1 MWFGFFM
8 LLICGCVLH
17 SQEKGVYIITTG
29 DAKVIDY
36 SVDSVKVHTKIDVS
50 KSKKIHK
57 EKIKLKENHK
67 ANVKYS
73 RKNQSETPKTQNTY
87 KTSENDLVFFA
98 SIGKNIS
105 AVFSPSHPSA
115 SKKNLREYT
124 DDFIVLFKE
133 YHIKRNTYYY
143 LFSKDTGKL
152 YQFFNK
158 PPPYI
163 S

>member
-1 MWFGFFM
+1 M
-8 LLICGCVLH
+8 LFICGCLIH
-17 SQEKGVYIITTG
+17 SQEKAVSIITTG

-50 KSKKIHK
+50 KSKKKNKDKIKFK
-57 EKIKLKENHK
+57 EKNKSI
-67 ANVKYS
+67 VKYS
-73 RKNQSETPKTQNTY
+73 RKNQSENSKTQKIY

-98 SIGKNIS
+98 LISKNVS
-105 AVFSPSHPSA
+105 AVFSPSHPSG
-115 SKKNLREYT
+115 SKKNLPKYT
-124 DDFIVLFKE
+124 KDFIILFQE
-133 YHIKRNTYYY
+133 YLIKRNTYYY
-143 LFSKDTGKL
+143 LFFKDTGKL